1 MNSMKLEEYNKK
13 RKFDKTPEPKGKL
26 KKSKKR
32 IYVIQKHWATHLH
45 HDLRLEFGS
54 VLKSWAIP
62 KDPLE
67 AKRRKILAV
76 EVENH
81 PIDYANFEG
90 VIPKGNY
97 GAGKVKIWDKGT
109 FELIEK
115 TKKGIV
121 IKINGK
127 KMKGTYVLFKF
138 KEPNNWLFFRKKDQY
153 DSKKVTKRKT

>member
-13 RKFDKTPEPKGKL
+13 RKFNKTPEPKGKVE
-26 KKSKKR
+26 KSKEP
-32 IYVIQKHWATHLH
+32 IYVIQKHWATRLH
-45 HDLRLEFGS
+45 HDLRLEFDG

-76 EVENH
+76 EVEDH
-81 PIDYANFEG
+81 PIDYATFEG
-90 VIPKGNY
+90 IIPEGNY

-121 IKINGK
+121 FKINGK

-138 KEPNNWLFFRKKDQY
+138 KEPNNWLFFRKKD
-153 DSKKVTKRKT
+153 